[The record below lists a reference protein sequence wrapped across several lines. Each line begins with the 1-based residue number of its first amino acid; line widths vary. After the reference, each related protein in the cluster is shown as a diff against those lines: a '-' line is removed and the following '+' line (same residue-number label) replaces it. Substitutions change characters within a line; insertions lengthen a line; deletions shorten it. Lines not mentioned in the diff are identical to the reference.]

1 MILCGAAMLPVS
13 VVAPITMHHKIFDRN
28 ATNVPIETPQMFR
41 SKHHKCSDRTAIN
54 KISIRKSSSPIR

>member
-41 SKHHKCSDRTAIN
+41 SKHHKCSD
-54 KISIRKSSSPIR
+54 

>member
-41 SKHHKCSDRTAIN
+41 LKCHKQDPDS
-54 KISIRKSSSPIR
+54 